1 MSGLGLAD
9 QRALTALLK
18 TLGTEAEALEAKPGG

>member
-9 QRALTALLK
+9 QRAAITLLK
-18 TLGTEAEALEAKPGG
+18 TLGTEAEALPIEAL